1 MKALTAWA
9 ITLERLI
16 QLPLFGDTD
25 VQLDDHLD
33 PQENLEPT
41 LTFWNPLFWWI
52 QRHEPNVRDKF
63 MSWKGYVSTRR
74 RHSNSLAPIR
84 TTDQFYEAEHLPAP
98 VGQVVDQLRCGE
110 SSLMDALLVVLDKPY

>member
-1 MKALTAWA
+1 LVDEGSYRLGDHPRAADPTAA
-9 ITLERLI
+9 
-16 QLPLFGDTD
+16 FGDTD

-33 PQENLEPT
+33 RQENLEPT

-63 MSWKGYVSTRR
+63 MPWKSHVSTRK

-84 TTDQFYEAEHLPAP
+84 TTDQF
-98 VGQVVDQLRCGE
+98 
-110 SSLMDALLVVLDKPY
+110 